1 MILLPLPFE
10 HVLLAWAT
18 IRGFFLIVLKLL
30 KVPANI
36 VKPPDFLIYKIY
48 CFYYLNM
55 LLGKKSR
62 LLFMSCDFYY
72 NENQEIRLNI
82 MLK

>member
-1 MILLPLPFE
+1 MLKAE
-10 HVLLAWAT
+10 KTMYSQVT

-62 LLFMSCDFYY
+62 LLFMPCDFYY